1 MSAPVTTALPPRLW
15 TAPSTALLA
24 AAVTVLLWASAFV
37 GIRAVGADFSPGPLT
52 LARLLVGSL
61 VLGGVVLVRGLVLPR
76 GRQLLFIV
84 LYGLLWFA
92 GYNIALNAAEQTL
105 DAGTAAM
112 LVQIAPIIVAILAGH
127 FLKEGFPPRLFAG
140 SAVALLGAVII
151 AAGSG
156 GDRRIGLTG
165 VLVCLLAGVLY
176 AAGMVAQ
183 KPVLRTIPA
192 LQATWLGCTVGLVA
206 CLPFGPSLWTEVAEA
221 STGSILGLIYL
232 GVFPTAV
239 AFTTWAYALSRT
251 PAGQLG
257 ATTYL
262 VPVVAAGMS
271 WVLLDE
277 VPPALSFL
285 GGALCLVGVA
295 FTRLG
300 PRRSPVKVAGS
311 VGLPRRRA
319 SLRLD

>member
-1 MSAPVTTALPPRLW
+1 LV
-15 TAPSTALLA
+15 A
-24 AAVTVLLWASAFV
+24 AGVTVVLWASAFV

-52 LARLLVGSL
+52 LGRLLVGSL
-61 VLGGVVLVRGLVLPR
+61 VLGGVVIFRGLVLPR
-76 GRQLLFIV
+76 GRELVFV
-84 LYGLLWFA
+84 AMYGLLWFG
-92 GYNIALNAAEQTL
+92 GYNIALNAAEQSL

-112 LVQIAPIIVAILAGH
+112 LVQIAPVIVAILAGV
-127 FLKEGFPPRLFAG
+127 FLEEGFPPRLFLG
-140 SAVALLGAVII
+140 SVVALLGAVII
-151 AAGSG
+151 AAGSS
-156 GDRRIGLTG
+156 GDRRIGIAG

-183 KPVLRTIPA
+183 KPVLAKMPA
-192 LQATWLGCTVGLVA
+192 LQATWLGCTVGMVA
-206 CLPFGPSLWTEVAEA
+206 CLPFGPSLVTEVGQA
-221 STGSILGLIYL
+221 STGSILGLTYL

-257 ATTYL
+257 VMTYL

-295 FTRLG
+295 LTRLQC
-300 PRRSPVKVAGS
+300 
-311 VGLPRRRA
+311 RRA
-319 SLRLD
+319 SPTPG